1 MGGAAA
7 GIPFPGHHVSR
18 PVTPPRVRLSTGVTI
33 DLDSGDRV
41 VFDGTAPGDVRVLSH
56 AHADHRVGRAAG
68 PVVCSPLTAALVE
81 ARQQT
86 AIEVADTPASVE
98 LLNAGHV
105 AGSRAALVTD
115 PDTGRRYCYT
125 GDVCPRDRFYL
136 EGFDPPDA
144 DVLIV
149 ESTYGTPDYRL
160 PPTDEVVAEIHQ
172 WLADTRDRIAVM
184 HGYSL
189 GRAQK
194 LQAIATSPE
203 CDRSRVFVTD
213 TVAAVNSVVE
223 SHLDVTFDV
232 ERLDDESDPGPGDAL
247 VAPAGAA
254 RGTPVS
260 NLLDRDDVVTA
271 GFSGWAVDRSFR
283 YRRGYDAGFPLSDHA
298 DFDELVEIVRAV
310 DPDRVYT
317 HHGFAEAFARH
328 LTMEH
333 GVETR
338 ALRRD
343 QATLADF

>member
-1 MGGAAA
+1 
-7 GIPFPGHHVSR
+7 
-18 PVTPPRVRLSTGVTI
+18 VRLSAGVTI

-56 AHADHRVGRAAG
+56 AHADHQVGRTAG

-81 ARQQT
+81 TRQHT
-86 AIEVADTPASVE
+86 AIEVDDTPASVE
-98 LLNAGHV
+98 LPNAGHV

-136 EGFDPPDA
+136 DGFDPPDA
-144 DVLIV
+144 DVLIL
-149 ESTYGTPDYRL
+149 ETTYGTPDYRL
-160 PPTDEVVAEIHQ
+160 PPTDEVVAEINQ

-194 LQAIATSPE
+194 LQAIATEPE
-203 CDRSRVFVTD
+203 SDRSRVFVTD
-213 TVAAVNSVVE
+213 TVADVNAVVE
-223 SHLDVTFDV
+223 THLDVAFDA
-232 ERLDDESDPGPGDAL
+232 RRFSDDTTLEPGDVL

-254 RGTPVS
+254 RGSAVG

-328 LTMEH
+328 LTIEH
-333 GVETR
+333 GFETR
-338 ALRRD
+338 ALKRD
-343 QATLADF
+343 QATLADY